1 MDLAQRRLPLKILLE
16 DIKHGIMKLELR
28 NIDDLWV
35 LYNVIHKGDRVLGR
49 TTREVKST
57 ETARPFSRRVTVTL
71 GITVQRVYFDRDLAR
86 LRVHGIVFD
95 APEEVRVTGSH
106 HTLSVGPEDTLT
118 IVKDKWLHHQVER
131 VEKAVVTEEPII
143 ILAIDSEEAS
153 VAVLRSFG
161 LDFKGEVRSRLPGK
175 AEPEKRQVAM
185 KDYFHRIGTLLGTVC
200 AESAGPILIVGPG
213 FTKDHFAKDL
223 RSEARYLGQRSVA
236 VKSVGSGGV
245 AGVHEAIRVGA
256 INKIRRDSRAV
267 QETELVNEA
276 LKRLGSS
283 SGDIS
288 YGLERIE
295 ADTQTGAVDTLIVSD
310 QVIREA
316 QDEERHRIEATMR
329 IVEERGGKIALVSS
343 EQEAGKMLQSLGG
356 IAALLRYR
364 LHQD

>member
-1 MDLAQRRLPLKILLE
+1 MKILLN

-28 NIDDLWV
+28 NIDDLWA
-35 LYNVIHKGDRVLGR
+35 LYNVIQKGDRVLGR

-71 GITVQRVYFDRDLAR
+71 GITVQKVYFDRDLNR
-86 LRVHGIVFD
+86 LRVHGIVYD

-106 HTLSVGPEDTLT
+106 HTLSVGPEDILT
-118 IVKDKWLHHQVER
+118 IVKDKWLNHQVER
-131 VEKAVVTEEPII
+131 VEKAAVAEEPII
-143 ILAIDSEEAS
+143 ILALDSEETS
-153 VAVLRSFG
+153 IAVLRSFG

-175 AEPEKRQVAM
+175 NEAEKRQVAV
-185 KDYFHRIGTLLGTVC
+185 KDYFQRIRSLLQTVC
-200 AESAGPILIVGPG
+200 AESVGPLLIVGPG
-213 FTKDHFAKDL
+213 FTKDHFAKEL
-223 RSEARYLGQRSVA
+223 RSEAKYLGPRSVA

-267 QETELVNEA
+267 QETELVNEV

-283 SGDIS
+283 SGDVS
-288 YGLERIE
+288 YGFDPIE
-295 ADTQTGAVDTLIVSD
+295 ADTEAGAVDTLIVSD

-316 QDEERHRIEATMR
+316 QDEDRSRIESTIR
-329 IVEERGGKIALVSS
+329 RVEERGGKIALVSS

-364 LHQD
+364 LHQG